1 MNKKLKITI
10 PFIFI
15 FSILCSISSASAL
28 SDEEFS
34 EKYSSTAE
42 RLSLITSPS
51 VGSVGGE
58 WTVLGLSRAGLISEE
73 TKNAYY
79 GNVESYVKN
88 AGSNQLH
95 RRKSTDNSRVV
106 IALSAIGKDPRN
118 VCGYDLTAPLEDF
131 DYVKKQGIN
140 GVIWAL
146 IALDT
151 CGYGSSSSR
160 DVMISAI
167 LDSQHSDGGWGLDS
181 EISDPDMTSMA
192 LLALSPY
199 GCFDEA
205 VRTASDNGVA
215 LLASLQRESGGYY
228 SYDDFN
234 PESCA
239 QVITAL
245 SVLGID
251 PESDER
257 FCKGGKTLFDSLM
270 QFSGEGGFA
279 HTIGNGY
286 NQMSTEQAFYAM
298 TAFKRLQNNDKALF
312 DMTDVQSYKVLDLNG
327 DGSQSILD
335 ATYIQQYLAEFD
347 VTFTTAQKKLADIN
361 GNGRIDVGDV
371 TEFQRILAS

>member
-15 FSILCSISSASAL
+15 FSILFSISSASAL

-245 SVLGID
+245 CALGINC
-251 PESDER
+251 ETDER
-257 FCKGGKTLFDSLM
+257 FVSGGVSLWDTVM
-270 QFSGEGGFA
+270 KFSVPNGFEHESGA
-279 HTIGNGY
+279 GY
-286 NQMSTEQAFYAM
+286 NQMATEQVFYSM
-298 TAFKRLQNNDKALF
+298 TAFRRLENNQKSLY
-312 DMTDVQSYKVLDLNG
+312 DMTDIKNLAVYDVDG
-327 DGSQSILD
+327 DGYLTIND
-335 ATYIQQYLAEFD
+335 ATYLQRFLAEFD
-347 VTFTTAQKKLADIN
+347 SPLSVPQKKLADHNEN
-361 GNGRIDVGDV
+361 GQIDIGDV
-371 TEFQRILAS
+371 TLLQKLLAQ

>member
-15 FSILCSISSASAL
+15 FSILFSISSASAL

-239 QVITAL
+239 QVIVAL
-245 SVLGID
+245 ASLGINFEND
-251 PESDER
+251 PR
-257 FCKGGKTLFDSLM
+257 FCKSGVSLLDSLM
-270 QFSGEGGFA
+270 RFSVDGGFE

-286 NQMSTEQAFYAM
+286 NQMATEQAFYAL
-298 TAFKRLQNNDKALF
+298 TAYCRFVEDKTALY
-312 DMTDVQSYKVLDLNG
+312 DMTDIQNFAFYDIDG
-327 DGSQSILD
+327 DGIESIND
-335 ATYIQQYLAEFD
+335 ATYLQRYLAEFD
-347 VTFTTAQKKLADIN
+347 IQLSVSQKRLSDLN
-361 GNGRIDVGDV
+361 RNGRVDVGDV
-371 TEFQRILAS
+371 TCYQRMLAS